1 MNTKLYIYILFHTF
15 ILTLY
20 ILKSYALGQSCLI
33 KERHLLDICSM
44 LNDDKKI
51 ILLEFNR
58 NLDVISV

>member
-1 MNTKLYIYILFHTF
+1 MEGDLFHSQATNTKLYVLFHTF

-20 ILKSYALGQSCLI
+20 ILKSDALSQSCLI

-51 ILLEFNR
+51 ILLEC
-58 NLDVISV
+58 I